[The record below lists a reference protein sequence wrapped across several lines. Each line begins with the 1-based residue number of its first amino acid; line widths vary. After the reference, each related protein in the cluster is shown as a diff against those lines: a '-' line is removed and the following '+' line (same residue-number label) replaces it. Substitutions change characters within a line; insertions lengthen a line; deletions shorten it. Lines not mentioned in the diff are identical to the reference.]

1 LKLEKISVKDQQ
13 IQVTA
18 ELDDVIFEQFKQKAA
33 RKISQRAKIPG
44 FRPGKAPYNV
54 IQRTYGDETIE
65 EQAKELLVDDIYPKV
80 INEAEIK
87 PFGPGTLDK
96 VVSVHP
102 PKFSFIIPLEP
113 EVKLGDYHTIQQ
125 PYKIPN
131 VTEKEVEDYIH
142 RLQTS
147 YSTAEPVERP
157 AQEGDLVYLKLSG
170 KLANPAEHEDPII
183 LKETTSQALIGDEAF
198 EENDFPFKG
207 FANKLIGMSANEE
220 KKSTIPTPRTSKVK
234 N

>member
-1 LKLEKISVKDQQ
+1 LKLEKNLREDQQ

-96 VVSVHP
+96 VSAFTHP
-102 PKFSFIIPLEP
+102 NSPLSFP
-113 EVKLGDYHTIQQ
+113 
-125 PYKIPN
+125 
-131 VTEKEVEDYIH
+131 
-142 RLQTS
+142 S
-147 YSTAEPVERP
+147 
-157 AQEGDLVYLKLSG
+157 
-170 KLANPAEHEDPII
+170 
-183 LKETTSQALIGDEAF
+183 SQ
-198 EENDFPFKG
+198 
-207 FANKLIGMSANEE
+207 
-220 KKSTIPTPRTSKVK
+220 R
-234 N
+234 